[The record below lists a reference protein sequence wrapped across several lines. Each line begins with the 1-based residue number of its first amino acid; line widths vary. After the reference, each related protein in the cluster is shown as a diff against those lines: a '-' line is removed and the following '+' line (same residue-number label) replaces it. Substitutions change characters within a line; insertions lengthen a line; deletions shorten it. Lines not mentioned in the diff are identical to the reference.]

1 MPAIVGGDTVNAKDK
16 LALFVNAH
24 NLISSA
30 QCSYAD
36 AYRRVTSGLG
46 DNADDNDITDALY
59 ADDSAAM
66 DLWYAA
72 EHARATVGVAIAMMR
87 DMGANVTT
95 QDMTTDNPA
104 DNLTA
109 AMEVLYAVVQEAI
122 P

>member
-1 MPAIVGGDTVNAKDK
+1 MNAKDK

-59 ADDSAAM
+59 TDDSAAM

-72 EHARATVGVAIAMMR
+72 EHARATVGVAIAIMR

-104 DNLTA
+104 DNLAA
-109 AMEVLYAVVQEAI
+109 AMEALYTVVQEVI
-122 P
+122 